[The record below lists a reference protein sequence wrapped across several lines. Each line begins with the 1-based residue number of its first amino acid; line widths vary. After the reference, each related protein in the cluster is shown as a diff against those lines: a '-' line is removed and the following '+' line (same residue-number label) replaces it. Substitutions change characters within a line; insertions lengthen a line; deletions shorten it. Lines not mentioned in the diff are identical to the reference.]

1 MNFQKIIKSHH
12 GWTRREFLL
21 GTFTAGVFALTGA
34 FFLRRYNRRIRKAA
48 TFISKVAEYEADIK
62 SLIISGMKELGIT
75 AKEIKGKRI
84 LLKPNLVEPRANTVH
99 INTHPLMVRGAA
111 EAFLSLGAD
120 RVTVAEGPGHCH
132 DTLRT
137 LEESGMA
144 DVLLEDR
151 IPFVDLNCDD
161 VYSVP
166 NKGRHSPLKTLT
178 FPMALCQADWIVSM
192 PKLKTHHWAGVT
204 LSMKNL
210 FGVMPGRLY
219 GWPKNVLHRAGID
232 QCILDINTT
241 LQSHFAIV
249 DGIVGM
255 EGDGPI
261 MGSPKHA
268 GVLVMGRNFVAV
280 DATCTR
286 IMGLNPK
293 KVPYLASASDR
304 LGPIKEK
311 NILQFGE
318 NIDSVR
324 TNFALI
330 EKIPAHKG
338 LRI

>member
-1 MNFQKIIKSHH
+1 MGLQKTIKSRQ

-21 GTFTAGVFALTGA
+21 TTFTAGVFALSGG
-34 FFLRRYNRRIRKAA
+34 FWLRRWNRRIRKAEVFVSR
-48 TFISKVAEYEADIK
+48 TAEYHADIA
-62 SLIISGMKELGIT
+62 SVIISGMRELGIT

-84 LLKPNLVEPRANTVH
+84 LLKPNLVEPQANTVH
-99 INTHPLMVRGAA
+99 INTHPLIVRGAA

-161 VYSVP
+161 VYTVR
-166 NKGRHSPLKTLT
+166 NKGRYSPLKTLT
-178 FPMALCQADWIVSM
+178 FPVALGQADWIVSM
-192 PKLKTHHWAGVT
+192 PKLKMHHWAGVT
-204 LSMKNL
+204 LSMKNM
-210 FGVMPGRLY
+210 FGVMPGRFY
-219 GWPKNVLHRAGID
+219 GWPKNVLHHAGIN

-241 LQSHFAIV
+241 LQSHFAIA
-249 DGIVGM
+249 DGIIGM

-268 GVLVMGRNFVAV
+268 GVLVMGRNFAAV

-293 KVPYLASASDR
+293 KVPYLAAASNR
-304 LGPIKEK
+304 LGPIQEK

-318 NIDSVR
+318 TIDSVR
-324 TNFALI
+324 TNFELI
-330 EKIPAHKG
+330 DKIPAHKG

>member
-1 MNFQKIIKSHH
+1 VSFQKIIKSRH

-21 GTFTAGVFALTGA
+21 STFTAGVFALTGA
-34 FFLRRYNRRIRKAA
+34 FFLRRYTGRIRKTE
-48 TFISKVAEYEADIK
+48 TFISKLAEYEADIAWV
-62 SLIISGMKELGIT
+62 IISGMKELGIT
-75 AKEIKGKRI
+75 AKEIKGKKI
-84 LLKPNLVEPRANTVH
+84 LLKPNLVEPKANTLH
-99 INTHPLMVRGAA
+99 INTHPLIVRGAA

-144 DVLLEDR
+144 EVLLEDR

-161 VYSVP
+161 VYTVW
-166 NKGRHSPLKTLT
+166 NKGRYSPLRALT
-178 FPMALCQADWIVSM
+178 FPVALGQADWIVSM

-204 LSMKNL
+204 LSMKNM
-210 FGVMPGRLY
+210 FGVMPGRFY
-219 GWPKNVLHRAGID
+219 GWPKNVLHRAGING
-232 QCILDINTT
+232 CILDINMT
-241 LQSHFAIV
+241 LKPHFAIA
-249 DGIVGM
+249 DGIIGM

-261 MGSPKHA
+261 MGSPKRA
-268 GVLVMGRNFVAV
+268 GVLVMGRNFTAV

-293 KVPYLASASDR
+293 KVPYLAAASDR

-324 TNFALI
+324 TDFALVD
-330 EKIPAHKG
+330 KIPSHKG